1 MPDAPASVT
10 LSARSSGDGDAGREL
25 AGTRQ
30 NRELDLYRRLLIRFA
45 LELDT
50 QEGVLDGRV
59 KRHVAAVVG
68 WKTRGEFGGDD
79 ALRFAEGAW
88 IFRQW

>member
-1 MPDAPASVT
+1 MSDAGASVT
-10 LSARSSGDGDAGREL
+10 PAARSGGDGDAGRQL

-50 QEGVLDGRV
+50 QEGILDGRV
-59 KRHVAAVVG
+59 KWHIAAVAG

-79 ALRFAEGAW
+79 ALRLAEGAW